1 MPETSMNEHP
11 VSQLRQI
18 INKDIEVSIIAPP
31 NNSNASG
38 IDEGNIT
45 VTEDKE
51 DSDYV
56 STLRDVNEDD

>member
-18 INKDIEVSIIAPP
+18 INKDIEVCIIAPP
-31 NNSNASG
+31 NNSNARG

-45 VTEDKE
+45 VTED
-51 DSDYV
+51 
-56 STLRDVNEDD
+56 